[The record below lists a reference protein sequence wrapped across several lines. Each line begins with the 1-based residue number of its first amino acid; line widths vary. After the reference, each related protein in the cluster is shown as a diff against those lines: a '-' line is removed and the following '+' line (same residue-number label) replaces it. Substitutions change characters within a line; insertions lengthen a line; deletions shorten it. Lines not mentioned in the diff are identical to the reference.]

1 MTIDQDLDVLERSI
15 RQLQIEWEKFFQG
28 IEKRPPTDLKVRVE
42 RMTRKYDMGEI
53 RNNASRFRYQNLIAR
68 YSTFNELWQKRL
80 RALEEGRPLGFHGA
94 RAQAPPP
101 RPEPVP
107 ADASDPVQEISDDGS
122 PLADLLGTPHAPAPR
137 PVPPPRA
144 ATGRAADGGM
154 RVADPSRDKEA
165 VQALYKQFLEERKR
179 TGESANVKFDSFEKL
194 ISQQA
199 SRILSE
205 KGATAVDFRL
215 ETKDGKV
222 SLKARPV
229 K

>member
-1 MTIDQDLDVLERSI
+1 MSIDQDLDLLERSI

-28 IEKRPPTDLKVRVE
+28 IEKRPPTDMKARVE

-53 RNNASRFRYQNLIAR
+53 RNNTSRFRYQTLIAR
-68 YSTFNELWQKRL
+68 YATFNELWQKRL
-80 RALEEGRPLGFHGA
+80 RAFEEGRPLGVHGL
-94 RAQAPPP
+94 RAQALPPP
-101 RPEPVP
+101 PPAPEP
-107 ADASDPVQEISDDGS
+107 DARSAADPVQEISDDGS
-122 PLADLLGTPHAPAPR
+122 PLADLLEAPRAGRGAPAR
-137 PVPPPRA
+137 AAAPRA
-144 ATGRAADGGM
+144 ADV
-154 RVADPSRDKEA
+154 RVADPSRDKDA

>member
-1 MTIDQDLDVLERSI
+1 MAIDEDLDQLERSI
-15 RQLQIEWEKFFQG
+15 RLLQIEWEKFFQG
-28 IEKRPPTDLKVRVE
+28 IEKRPPTDMKARVE

-53 RNNASRFRYQNLIAR
+53 RNNTSRFRYQTLIAR
-68 YSTFNELWQKRL
+68 YATFNELWQKRL
-80 RALEEGRPLGFHGA
+80 RAFEEGRPLGVHGL
-94 RAQAPPP
+94 RAQALPPP
-101 RPEPVP
+101 PPAPEP
-107 ADASDPVQEISDDGS
+107 DASSAADPVQEISDDGS
-122 PLADLLGTPHAPAPR
+122 PLADLLEAPRAAR
-137 PVPPPRA
+137 PVPARPPA
-144 ATGRAADGGM
+144 PRAADGGT

>member
-1 MTIDQDLDVLERSI
+1 VAIDEDLELLERSI
-15 RQLQIEWEKFFQG
+15 RLLQIEWEKFFQG
-28 IEKRPPTDLKVRVE
+28 IEKRPPTDMKARVE
-42 RMTRKYDMGEI
+42 RMTRKYEMGEI
-53 RNNASRFRYQNLIAR
+53 RNNTSRFRYQTLIAR
-68 YSTFNELWQKRL
+68 YATFNELWQKRL
-80 RALEEGRPLGFHGA
+80 RALEEGRPLGVHGL
-94 RAQAPPP
+94 RAQALPPP
-101 RPEPVP
+101 GPEP
-107 ADASDPVQEISDDGS
+107 ASATDPVQEISDDGS
-122 PLADLLGTPHAPAPR
+122 PLADLLEAPSASAPR
-137 PVPPPRA
+137 PAPPAARVAAPRA
-144 ATGRAADGGM
+144 AEGGM
-154 RVADPSRDKEA
+154 RVVDPSRDKDA
-165 VQALYKQFLEERKR
+165 VQALYRQFLEERKR

>member
-1 MTIDQDLDVLERSI
+1 MSIDQDLDLFERSI

-28 IEKRPPTDLKVRVE
+28 IEKRPPTELKARVE
-42 RMTRKYDMGEI
+42 RMTRKYEMGEI
-53 RNNASRFRYQNLIAR
+53 RNNTSRFRYQTLIAR

-80 RALEEGRPLGFHGA
+80 RALEEGRPLGYHGV
-94 RAQAPPP
+94 RAPAPPSQAA
-101 RPEPVP
+101 P
-107 ADASDPVQEISDDGS
+107 AGGSAGDVGQELSEDGS
-122 PLADLLGTPHAPAPR
+122 PLAGLLATPRAGPAPATSAR
-137 PVPPPRA
+137 TA
-144 ATGRAADGGM
+144 GAGM

-165 VQALYKQFLEERKR
+165 VQALYRQFLEERKR
-179 TGESANVKFDSFEKL
+179 TGESANVRFDSFEKL